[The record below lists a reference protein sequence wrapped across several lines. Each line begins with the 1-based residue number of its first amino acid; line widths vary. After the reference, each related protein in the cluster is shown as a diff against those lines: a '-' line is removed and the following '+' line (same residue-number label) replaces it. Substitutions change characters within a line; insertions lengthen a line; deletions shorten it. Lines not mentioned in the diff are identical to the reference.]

1 MTTRPYRA
9 LPAVLLAILFLW
21 GCAPKV
27 AVNKPVQIKKP
38 PVKGKTVAVGVI
50 SGPAGR
56 QLQQALTSDLTQ
68 NKALVVTDINEAD
81 LVLTGRTD
89 MILEDTRGVDQVKT
103 RQKIGKRKVT
113 RPDPFVNKEFTS
125 NEAIYETVVEPVP
138 FILRESV
145 LRLTYSLADKDGET
159 FLDQAVITARFT
171 EKYGGVNELFFQ
183 GPRLKDLPPED
194 KTIERLVRDLAGRLA
209 LEPAPAAT
217 TVQYVLDSGEGLFGE
232 AGLRQGIKLAQ
243 AGQWDRAV
251 KVWNQALKEDP
262 GHPAPYYNLGVAYER
277 LGGLA
282 NLEKARDMYAK
293 AARKGDRRLY
303 REALTRVTL
312 TVRRLKKA
320 KTD

>member
-1 MTTRPYRA
+1 MTTRPCRA

-21 GCAPKV
+21 GCAPKA
-27 AVNKPVQIKKP
+27 AVNRPAPTKTP
-38 PVKGKTVAVGVI
+38 PARGGTIAIGVI

-56 QLQQALTSDLTQ
+56 QLQQALISYLTP
-68 NKALVVTDINEAD
+68 NKNLVVTDINEAD
-81 LVLTGRTD
+81 LVLTGQTD
-89 MILEDTRGVDQVKT
+89 MVLEDTRGFDQVKT
-103 RQKIGKRKVT
+103 RQKTGKRKVT

-125 NEAIYETVVEPVP
+125 SEAIYETVVEPVP
-138 FILRESV
+138 FILREAV
-145 LRLTYSLADKDGET
+145 LRLTYSLADKDGEA
-159 FLDQAVITARFT
+159 LPDRAVITARFT
-171 EKYGGVNELFFQ
+171 EKYGGVNERFFQ
-183 GPRLKDLPPED
+183 GLKMNDLPPED

-209 LEPAPAAT
+209 LELAPAAIK
-217 TVQYVLDSGEGLFGE
+217 VQYVLDSGEGLFGE
-232 AGLRQGIKLAQ
+232 ADLRQGIKLAQ

-262 GHPAPYYNLGVAYER
+262 GHPSPYYNLGVAYER

-312 TVRRLKKA
+312 AVRRLKKV